1 MEYEK
6 IYLIL
11 GASSDVGLELI
22 QQLSDIESNSL
33 FICHYRTSADEI
45 NKIVP
50 GRNNKIESVQADLS
64 HAEDVEKLIE
74 KIQKECGCPSH
85 IVHLPA
91 GTFQYTKLKK
101 FEWEQFQQELEIQVH
116 SLIKILQV
124 FLPQMAKKEV
134 VGKVVIMLTSY
145 TLSNPPKF
153 MMSYIMAK
161 YTLLGLMKSLAADYA
176 GKNVCINAISPS
188 MIETKFLKNIDDR
201 IIQLNAQNSISS
213 KNASVKDIV
222 PGIRFL
228 LSKESDF
235 VHGINLN
242 ISNGNVI

>member
-1 MEYEK
+1 MEYNK

-11 GASSDVGLELI
+11 GASSDVGFELVK
-22 QQLSDIESNSL
+22 QLIETERNSL
-33 FICHYRTSADEI
+33 FLCHYRTSGKEI
-45 NKIVP
+45 NAITP
-50 GRNNKIESVQADLS
+50 ENDNKIESIQADLS
-64 HAEDVEKLIE
+64 NAEDVEKLIE

-91 GTFQYTKLKK
+91 GTFQYTRLKK

-116 SLIKILQV
+116 SLIKILQT
-124 FLPQMAKKEV
+124 FLPQMMKRESI
-134 VGKVVIMLTSY
+134 GKIVIMLTSY

-153 MMSYIMAK
+153 MMSYVMTK
-161 YTLLGLMKSLAADYA
+161 YTLLGLMKSLSSDYA

-201 IIQLNAQNSISS
+201 LIQLNAQNSTLG

-228 LSKESDF
+228 LSKDSDF

>member
-188 MIETKFLKNIDDR
+188 MIETKIFEKYR
-201 IIQLNAQNSISS
+201 
-213 KNASVKDIV
+213 
-222 PGIRFL
+222 
-228 LSKESDF
+228 
-235 VHGINLN
+235 
-242 ISNGNVI
+242 